1 LSLVDAPMALIDR
14 ILARRAPPVQA
25 DDPIARMIARTTGRV
40 RPGRSYQRRLR
51 GRVVNQFVAMQEG
64 LVPAPP
70 RYSHSGRIGRSVLYA
85 SVGVALSV
93 GAVGATSTSSL
104 PGDPLYAVKR
114 QIEQIRMGIA
124 PASVKPDLAEMA
136 LEERL
141 SEVEQLAQVGRWDR
155 VAAAAPQVAAA
166 EVTLRL
172 FGRSLAPSEIA
183 SLARHRGILVQL
195 LSAAPPGAAKGL
207 QQVLASSDFSALAD
221 SGNGGQGGASAAN
234 GGNGRDDANTSSAK
248 NGAQPSPMPSAK
260 PHPSPNAGQGGQ
272 VVSTPSPTPVP
283 VEPSTPRP
291 THSAHPSPE
300 SNQQD
305 HD

>member
-14 ILARRAPPVQA
+14 ILARRTPPVQA

-40 RPGRSYQRRLR
+40 RPERYYQRRLR
-51 GRVVNQFVAMQEG
+51 GRIVNQFVAMREG

-70 RYSHSGRIGRSVLYA
+70 RQSHMGRIGRSVLYA

-93 GAVGATSTSSL
+93 SAVGAASTSSL

-114 QIEQIRMGIA
+114 QIEQVRMDIA

-141 SEVEQLAQVGRWDR
+141 SEVEQLAEAERWDL
-155 VAAAAPQVAAA
+155 VARATPQVAAA

-183 SLARHRGILVQL
+183 SLARHRGILARL
-195 LSAAPPGAAKGL
+195 LSAAPPGAANSL
-207 QQVLASSDFSALAD
+207 QQVLASSDFSALAV
-221 SGNGGQGGASAAN
+221 SGNSGQGGANAAN
-234 GGNGRDDANTSSAK
+234 GGIGPDSAK
-248 NGAQPSPMPSAK
+248 PTGAKPGTQPTSIASAK

-272 VVSTPSPTPVP
+272 AVTAPSPSPVP

-291 THSAHPSPE
+291 THSPHPSPE